1 VIGVEWRLAGGTTP
15 SMSEAPANDILRRS
29 SAEKRRAWVALA
41 VVAAVGLAPLAASAR
56 GAEGSPFESGA
67 DAAAIGKL
75 SEGATVKR
83 SSEDKTLTA
92 NDRRRI
98 LALGLPHPHAAA
110 VVLHKIQRTD
120 GARQLARL
128 ELLSRSLDALAPS
141 DACDQLVA
149 TGVSRGMC
157 SGHVDGPFGKVA
169 VRMPVSARLTRTA
182 DGVIHL
188 VFTNPEPLEAK
199 VPFGWSEVVAPNHL
213 KLAYDLYPTDDG
225 WLVHARVGVE
235 MSAHESSAPT
245 IAEALLRLESWL
257 TRDLSRT

>member
-1 VIGVEWRLAGGTTP
+1 
-15 SMSEAPANDILRRS
+15 MSASPTKDVLRRS
-29 SAEKRRAWVALA
+29 SAARPRAWLALA
-41 VVAAVGLAPLAASAR
+41 VVAALGLAPLAASAK
-56 GAEGSPFESGA
+56 GPAGSPFESGP
-67 DAAAIGKL
+67 DAAAIGRL
-75 SEGATVKR
+75 SEGGTVKR
-83 SSEDKTLTA
+83 SSDDKTLTLD
-92 NDRRRI
+92 DRRR
-98 LALGLPHPHAAA
+98 LSALGLPSPNAAA
-110 VVLHKIQRTD
+110 VVLHKIPRTD

-149 TGVSRGMC
+149 TGVSKGMC

-182 DGVIHL
+182 DNVLHL

-199 VPFGWSEVVAPNHL
+199 APFGWSEVVAPNHL

-235 MSAHESSAPT
+235 MSAHESSAQT